1 MPMPTSPPAAT
12 TRAPVA
18 AGVPWLRAALAG
30 VLVLIAATG
39 ARAQAQTSAAAPP
52 QSAALAQAAS
62 LTQQADTYLSQGR
75 YAEAEPLYKQALEA
89 TQQDLGPD
97 HPDVAASLNNLAR
110 LYTRAGRYAE
120 AEPLYDR
127 AIAIWEKALGPDHPE
142 VAVGVG
148 NLATLYEAQGRYAQA
163 EPLYQRAL
171 AIDQKALAP
180 DRPELATDLNNLA
193 MLYDDQGRYADAEPL
208 LKQAQAIDQKALGP
222 NDPEVAKDLNNLGV
236 LYEDQGRYQEVEP
249 LLKRAQQI
257 DEQALGPDDP
267 QVATTLNNQALLD
280 EDQGRYADAEPLY
293 QRALAI
299 RQKTFGPEHLEVATS
314 LDNLAGLE
322 WQQGR
327 YADAEQLEKQALG
340 IRERALGPDH
350 PDVAIDLDNLA
361 VLYGDQGRDTEAVGL
376 EQRALTIR
384 KQQLG
389 SDDRSVAKSLDDI
402 AGLYEDQGRFAE
414 AEPLYTG
421 SLAIRENT
429 LGPEH
434 PLVAVSLNDL
444 GVLYRREGRDAEA
457 EPLFKRAL
465 DIDRRAL
472 GPDHPEVATDLNNL
486 ALVYGDQD
494 RYADAEPLL
503 KQALAIREKT
513 LGPDHP
519 DVATSL
525 NNLAGLYMH
534 AQRYSDAEPLYQRAL
549 AIDQKTF
556 GPNHPDIAT
565 AQRNLAVL
573 YWQQGRYADAIP
585 RFEQALTIREQAFGP
600 DHPDVAEIL
609 VQLAQAKAAQGDNAG
624 ARQLFEQARQTI
636 LAVRRTNAGL
646 GEANLQTLLKPL
658 DSGLVQY
665 VSLLATI
672 ARDQHLDT
680 AQTPASNDAFAVA
693 EQVRGGPA
701 QTAMAQAGA
710 RAASGDPAIAALVR
724 RVQDLSAQYQAVGK
738 QLDVQYSAQQQDA
751 ALIKSLQ
758 QSSAQLA
765 QSLKEASAELYGKFP
780 KYAELVAPDPI
791 TIDET
796 QRLLRPGEALISY
809 FTLDDRVLG
818 WLVQP
823 GRAPTYRDV
832 PVGKDTLSAT
842 IARIRASITPACN
855 QEGADCRV
863 PAFDV
868 SDANQLYT
876 LLLKPFAGALAD
888 TRRLIIVPDDRLLP
902 VPFAALVT
910 DSTGQ
915 AYTTLAADY
924 AQGNSPSPKEFSDD
938 YAQIPWMVNSAF
950 AINELPSATALR
962 MLRSGAGSAVVT
974 AQAEPF
980 LGIGDPA
987 LNGSNCGTERG
998 ASMPNMCGPYSVDA
1012 LCPLPGA
1019 GPELVADADALGAD
1033 RDTAL
1038 FTGKDATRSTV
1049 INLNGT
1055 GRLGHARVIAFATHA
1070 LTAGHVGAC
1079 TEPALVLTPNRGQQE
1094 SGLLSVQDILGFKL
1108 VHAEW
1113 VILSACNTGEAGTNG
1128 EGLSGLVRAFFY
1140 AGAPSLLVSQWSVD
1154 DAATRKLISSVLRY
1168 YAAHPDASR
1177 AEALQQGMRGLLT
1190 GDQKSGQ
1197 AYFAHPFA
1205 WASFFIAGEGGPA
1218 AAP

>member
-1 MPMPTSPPAAT
+1 MPSLPPQPAGK
-12 TRAPVA
+12 TRAPVV
-18 AGVPWLRAALAG
+18 AGVPWLRYVLAA
-30 VLVLIAATG
+30 VLVLIAATSG
-39 ARAQAQTSAAAPP
+39 RAQTTAPGTAAP
-52 QSAALAQAAS
+52 QSAALVQAAS

-75 YAEAEPLYKQALEA
+75 YSDAEPLYRQALEA
-89 TQQDLGPD
+89 KEQELGPD
-97 HPDVAASLNNLAR
+97 HSDVAASLNNLAR
-110 LYTRAGRYAE
+110 LYTREGRYGD
-120 AEPLYDR
+120 AEPLYER
-127 AIAIWEKALGPDHPE
+127 AIAIWEKALGPENPE
-142 VAVGVG
+142 VAVGVS

-180 DRPELATDLNNLA
+180 NRPEIATDLNNLA

-208 LKQAQAIDQKALGP
+208 LKQAQAIDQQALGP

-257 DEQALGPDDP
+257 DERAVGPDDP
-267 QVATTLNNQALLD
+267 QVATILNNQALLD
-280 EDQGRYADAEPLY
+280 EDEGRYADAEPLY

-299 RQKTFGPEHLEVATS
+299 REKTLGSEHLEVATS
-314 LDNLAGLE
+314 LNNLAGLE

-340 IRERALGPDH
+340 IRERVLGPDH
-350 PDVAIDLDNLA
+350 PDVAVDLDNLA
-361 VLYGDQGRDTEAVGL
+361 VLYGDQGRDAEAVGL
-376 EQRALTIR
+376 EERALTIR

-389 SDDRSVAKSLDDI
+389 SDDRAVAKSLDDM
-402 AGLYEDQGRFAE
+402 AGLYEDQGRYAE
-414 AEPLYTG
+414 AEPLYTR
-421 SLAIRENT
+421 SLAIRENA

-444 GVLYRREGRDAEA
+444 GVLYGREGRYEEA
-457 EPLFKRAL
+457 ERLFKRAL
-465 DIDRRAL
+465 EIDQHAL
-472 GPDHPEVATDLNNL
+472 GPEHPEVATDLNNL
-486 ALVYGDQD
+486 ALVYSDQD
-494 RYADAEPLL
+494 RYTDAEPLL

-525 NNLAGLYMH
+525 NNLAGLYLH
-534 AQRYSDAEPLYQRAL
+534 AQRYADAEPLYQRAL

-556 GPNHPDIAT
+556 GPNHPDVAT

-573 YWQQGRYADAIP
+573 YWQEGRYAEAIP

-609 VQLAQAKAAQGDNAG
+609 VQLAQAKAAQGDYAG
-624 ARQLFEQARQTI
+624 ARQLFEQARQTM

-646 GEANLQTLLKPL
+646 GEANLETLFKPL
-658 DSGLVQY
+658 NSGLIQY

-672 ARDQHLDT
+672 ARDQRADT
-680 AQTPASNDAFAVA
+680 AQTPAANDAFGVA
-693 EQVRGGPA
+693 EQVRSGPA

-724 RVQDLSAQYQAVGK
+724 RVQDLSAQYQALGK
-738 QLDVQYSAQQQDA
+738 ELDVQYSAGQQNA
-751 ALIKSLQ
+751 ELIKNLQ
-758 QSSAQLA
+758 RNSAQLD
-765 QSLKEASAELYGKFP
+765 QSLKEASAELYSKFP

-791 TIDET
+791 TIDEA

-832 PVGKDTLSAT
+832 TIGKDTLSAT
-842 IARIRASITPACN
+842 IARMRASITPVCN

-868 SDANQLYT
+868 GDAYQLYA
-876 LLLKPFAGALAD
+876 LLLKPFAGALAG

-910 DSTGQ
+910 DSGGQ
-915 AYTTLAADY
+915 AYGALDADY
-924 AQGNSPSPKEFSDD
+924 RQGNSPSPKEFGED
-938 YAQIPWMVNSAF
+938 YVQIPWLVNSDF
-950 AINELPSATALR
+950 AISELPSATALR
-962 MLRSGAGSAVVT
+962 MLRGGAGGAVVT

-998 ASMPNMCGPYSVDA
+998 AAMPNMCGPYSVDA

-1019 GPELVADADALGAD
+1019 GPELAADADALGAD
-1033 RDTAL
+1033 RGSSL

-1049 INLNGT
+1049 MNLNGT
-1055 GRLGHARVIAFATHA
+1055 GRLGRARVIAFATHA
-1070 LTAGHVGAC
+1070 LTAGHVEAC
-1079 TEPALVLTPNRGQQE
+1079 TEPALVLTPKPGQE
-1094 SGLLSVQDILGFKL
+1094 DSGLLSVQDILGFKL
-1108 VHAEW
+1108 VRAEW

-1190 GDQKSGQ
+1190 GEQKSNQ
-1197 AYFAHPFA
+1197 AYFTHPFA
-1205 WASFFIAGEGGPA
+1205 WASFFIAGEGGSA
-1218 AAP
+1218 AAQ